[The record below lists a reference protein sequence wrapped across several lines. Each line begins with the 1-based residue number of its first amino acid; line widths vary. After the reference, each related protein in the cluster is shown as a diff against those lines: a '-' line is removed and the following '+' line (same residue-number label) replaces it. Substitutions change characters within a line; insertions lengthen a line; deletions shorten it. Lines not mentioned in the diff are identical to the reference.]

1 MDRGDGRIYPS
12 SAPWGT
18 PYAPR
23 GSPRLPRGG
32 SPRAVIAPTDQKESP
47 FILDVGRGR
56 VGAVIQ
62 HGDSQSRRLSDVSRS
77 QAGDVTLQNLLG
89 VLVTKLDSCRR
100 LPLFAF
106 EAANEGHT
114 TCAQAFRDLAD
125 AERAALDSLLDHLQ
139 DHLAERDHQ
148 RKGIRP

>member
-1 MDRGDGRIYPS
+1 MDRGDGHISPS

-18 PYAPR
+18 PHDPL
-23 GSPRLPRGG
+23 GSHRLTRGG
-32 SPRAVIAPTDQKESP
+32 PPRAVIAPTDQKESP
-47 FILDVGRGR
+47 FFLNVGRGR

-77 QAGDVTLQNLLG
+77 QPGDVTLQNLLG

-106 EAANEGHT
+106 EAANEGHAT
-114 TCAQAFRDLAD
+114 
-125 AERAALDSLLDHLQ
+125 
-139 DHLAERDHQ
+139 
-148 RKGIRP
+148 